1 MRKIFIDCGANDG
14 CSLRMFSKVFE
25 DYKEFSVYSF
35 ECSDE
40 FYGKMLPSGNGIG
53 FKEFHPLKKAVWIS
67 DGKKKYNGWQ
77 LENTSEMDDG
87 GGVDSIDISQFIL
100 DNFSKDDYIIFKID
114 IEGAEYRVID
124 KMFRDGTL
132 SYINEFYGELHGP
145 KKGYTIHDNNV
156 LLEQLNSFDLV
167 MYNWDALDSDSFEKI
182 EIVPFGTQGSYENHS
197 SKRVGHAYRKV

>member
-40 FYGKMLPSGNGIG
+40 FYGKMVPSGNGIG

-77 LENTSEMDDG
+77 LENTSKSDDG
-87 GGVDSIDISQFIL
+87 SGVEAIDISQFIL

-167 MYNWDALDSDSFEKI
+167 MYNWDALDSDSFERI
-182 EIVPFGTQGSYENHS
+182 EIVPFGTEGSYENHS